1 MRGSPLAGLFCA
13 MLSNRVSPKP
23 AMLEPSDQFS
33 LACNAR
39 RGEHRSSDGAW
50 RVLGQVKVSAV
61 REVKG
66 GRVLVDTVV
75 QGDLRAARFAPR
87 AAGTRASYPP
97 RPGLAPVT
105 TAVVPRVLRVVG
117 VRRSIRLLLLH
128 TPNGARRAPARL
140 RRSLPSMPAPRYP
153 ARAPRAAVC
162 ARHRQVRT
170 RPFAGAPRAG
180 RVRR

>member
-1 MRGSPLAGLFCA
+1 
-13 MLSNRVSPKP
+13 MLRNRVSPKP

-75 QGDLRAARFAPR
+75 QGDLRAARFAGQLSAEAGSRAGNDGGR
-87 AAGTRASYPP
+87 AAC
-97 RPGLAPVT
+97 V
-105 TAVVPRVLRVVG
+105 
-117 VRRSIRLLLLH
+117 
-128 TPNGARRAPARL
+128 
-140 RRSLPSMPAPRYP
+140 
-153 ARAPRAAVC
+153 
-162 ARHRQVRT
+162 
-170 RPFAGAPRAG
+170 AG
-180 RVRR
+180 RGCSSID